1 MAAAPPAAPAA
12 PSPAELLGAL
22 SEQLGH
28 PGAEKLYVA
37 ARKKIGPRVT
47 RAMVTDL
54 VKSRGAKQI
63 FKPLKPSTGQS
74 AAETPESRFQLDL
87 IDEHN
92 NPSNG
97 FRYIVV
103 LISVFTRQVWALPA
117 RSKEPETVAPVVR
130 ELLQKVGT
138 PVHFVSTDFGNEFTG
153 AVNDVLETAGTIH
166 KLKSSPSDVNAL
178 AVIDRAIQTI
188 RKRLSESLTDK
199 HGAWSDRLQAVI
211 KQYNESPHESL
222 HQESPEDAE
231 ENPTVKHL
239 LLEENSQK
247 AAGNQELLKS
257 RKARLDA
264 SGTFRRPRAGA
275 AKNAFR
281 RSFKPTWGP
290 VEKVESLEG
299 SVVKPQGEGAPID
312 IKHVQ
317 IVEPSTDQARPAE
330 TVSLALEAK
339 KEKMS
344 DWATEA
350 YEWLG
355 ADEKSIMTLA
365 THLRTDMSLADYQ
378 ANLATVGINAR
389 QTGALDQV
397 LRMFPEYFTMTRGG
411 YYLKRAA

>member
-1 MAAAPPAAPAA
+1 
-12 PSPAELLGAL
+12 
-22 SEQLGH
+22 
-28 PGAEKLYVA
+28 
-37 ARKKIGPRVT
+37 
-47 RAMVTDL
+47 MVTDL
-54 VKSRGAKQI
+54 VKSRGSKQI
-63 FKPLKPSTGQS
+63 FKPLKPATGQS
-74 AAETPESRFQLDL
+74 ASESSESRFQRDL
-87 IDEHN
+87 IDERN

-97 FRYIVV
+97 YKYIVV
-103 LISVFTRQVWALPA
+103 LISVFSREVWALPA
-117 RSKEPETVAPVVR
+117 RDKKPETIAPVLR
-130 ELLQKVGT
+130 ELLQKVGH
-138 PVHFVSTDFGNEFTG
+138 PIHFVSTDFGNEFTSE
-153 AVNDVLETAGTIH
+153 VNTVLEAAGTIH

-188 RKRLSESLTDK
+188 RKRLSESLADK
-199 HGAWSDRLQAVI
+199 HGNWSDRLQAVI
-211 KQYNESPHESL
+211 KQYNESPHEAL

-239 LLEENSQK
+239 LLEENSAK

-290 VEKVESLEG
+290 LEKVESIEG
-299 SVVKPQGEGAPID
+299 SIVKAQGEGAPID

-317 IVEPSTDQARPAE
+317 IVDETTDQARPAE

-339 KEKMS
+339 KEKMH

-355 ADEKSIMTLA
+355 DDEKSVSALA
-365 THLRTDMSLADYQ
+365 RHLRTDLSLADYQ
-378 ANLATVGINAR
+378 AKLASVGISAR
-389 QTGALDQV
+389 QPGALANV
-397 LRMFPEYFTMTRGG
+397 LKLFPEYFTLLRGN
-411 YYLKRAA
+411 YYVRRTA